1 MKPNKITDFVHR
13 KWKTILVIVICVSL
27 VWWWR
32 EPLGNFFAWIS
43 NRDAVAGFIE
53 DYGNWGIVIYS
64 ALLIL
69 QLIVAFV
76 PGQALVFAGGYVFG
90 FWKSLLVTIPV
101 AVAGSQ
107 VAFYLARRYGRP
119 LAYRLAT
126 QQAIDRW
133 ESISKNQGIL
143 FYFLAFNLPIFPSD
157 AMCYVAGL
165 ASIPARQFFI
175 ANLLGRTVSTIFT
188 VLVGAYGLNL
198 PPVFWVIVALT
209 VVGFYIAWVAYARR
223 HKIDVNQRN

>member
-1 MKPNKITDFVHR
+1 MKPNRVTDLIHR
-13 KWKTILVIVICVSL
+13 KWKTILVVGVCAL
-27 VWWWR
+27 LFWWWR
-32 EPLGNFFAWIS
+32 APLGNFFAWIS
-43 NRDAVAGFIE
+43 NRDAVARFIE
-53 DYGNWGIVIYS
+53 GYGNWGIVIYS
-64 ALLIL
+64 ALLVL
-69 QLIVAFV
+69 QLIVAFI
-76 PGQALVFAGGYVFG
+76 PGQALVFAGGYAFG

-101 AVAGSQ
+101 AVVGSQ

-133 ESISKNQGIL
+133 ESVSKNQGIL

-175 ANLLGRTVSTIFT
+175 ANFLGRTVLTIFT
-188 VLVGAYGLNL
+188 VMVGACGLNL
-198 PPVFWVIVALT
+198 PTAFWAVAILT
-209 VVGFYIAWVAYARR
+209 VAGFYLAWVAYARKR
-223 HKIDVNQRN
+223 KIDVYQKN